1 MPRWR
6 QVCTR
11 PRSLVSGDRPTKS
24 EFPRKVASSACNV
37 RVDDVLFLPDPVP
50 MMRSDRGAFSHSAIN
65 LRTNTVAAVAD
76 GDGAGRDLRLRVDHP
91 PPTAIAAAAAPA
103 VNGFENS
110 CMLSS
115 FQAEQRRR
123 GQDRPAHAL
132 ADVKERELQSRAGD
146 VNRPRQRA
154 PTAAVGPPWLW
165 PSFFR
170 VLQAHFSVRAGFRSA
185 SAVCRRFA
193 RLRPMSVRIVICG
206 SIRVNHL

>member
-76 GDGAGRDLRLRVDHP
+76 GDRAGRDLRLRVDHP
-91 PPTAIAAAAAPA
+91 PPTSTASVAAVTGFANPGMSCAFRAWAASP
-103 VNGFENS
+103 
-110 CMLSS
+110 
-115 FQAEQRRR
+115 
-123 GQDRPAHAL
+123 
-132 ADVKERELQSRAGD
+132 RAGSPRARSRRCQRASIAEPRGRCQPAPP
-146 VNRPRQRA
+146 VPRAMISQRAAFHRCRPRA
-154 PTAAVGPPWLW
+154 
-165 PSFFR
+165 S
-170 VLQAHFSVRAGFRSA
+170 RS
-185 SAVCRRFA
+185 SGNVSSQSCR
-193 RLRPMSVRIVICG
+193 
-206 SIRVNHL
+206 